1 MIQVNLSASQ
11 RTDFGKG
18 ACRRLRVDKK
28 TPAVVYGKGDAALAL
43 QLDEAALYKE
53 LLFIHGRNAVVTL
66 NVAGENTRHVLIQDI
81 QKAPVGEQVLH
92 VDFLEI
98 DINAPLTFDV
108 SLRLTGTA
116 KGVELGGELLVSKD
130 SIALRG
136 RPLDIPDEIV
146 ADITELEMGGKGLYC
161 ADLAIPTELEML
173 DSPEQVCAAVH

>member
-11 RTDFGKG
+11 RAAFGKG

-28 TPAVVYGKGDAALAL
+28 TPAVLYGKGDTAVSL

-66 NVAGENTRHVLIQDI
+66 DVEGDATRHVLIQDI
-81 QKAPVGEQVLH
+81 QKAPMGEQVLH

-98 DINAPLTFDV
+98 DINSPMTFDV
-108 SLRLTGTA
+108 SLRLTGAA
-116 KGVELGGELLVSKD
+116 KGVEFGGELIVSKD
-130 SIALRG
+130 SVVLRG

-146 ADITELEMGGKGLYC
+146 ADITELEIGGKGLLC
-161 ADLAIPTELEML
+161 ADLVFPTDLEML
-173 DSPEQVCAAVH
+173 DNPEQVCAAVH